1 MTATSPDK
9 VTEDGDPK
17 ELPTLLE
24 GGQLVDH
31 RDGRDVVLRLRG
43 VRTQFGRA
51 SCRERVSKQV

>member
-1 MTATSPDK
+1 MAANNVDK

-17 ELPTLLE
+17 ELPPMAE

-43 VRTQFGRA
+43 AVPVTSSMQGIR
-51 SCRERVSKQV
+51 